1 MSDGL
6 SWAHRAWRALPA
18 GQRRAA
24 LRAVCGAL
32 APRADKMPPGSS
44 DGMVVGGEFQ
54 ASTGMAEA
62 ARVKVDALAA
72 LGLLRGQVDMGV
84 GRRPAG
90 KISKNAALLLEINA
104 PSLPLMLARADQKFL
119 SGRRVIGSWAWELPV
134 VPRSWAA
141 GARYVHEVWACSR
154 FTAQALEAVM
164 PGRVRVVPHPLGL
177 RPLPPVTQTRA
188 DLGLPEG
195 VVITT
200 LIFSLGSSFTRK
212 NPLAAMQA
220 FARAFGDRDDQ
231 LLVIKFSGEAAFP
244 AEAAQIA
251 AAAGANMRIFTG
263 TWPPGRVESLI
274 ALSDIVISLHRAEGF
289 GLVPAQAML
298 RGVPVV
304 ATAFSGNMDYMDSVS
319 AALVDFCLV
328 PVQDSAQIYEPMKG
342 AVWAEPDV
350 AHAADHLRRLGDD
363 AAARRALGAA
373 GRAYAERA
381 LDGAALRDALA
392 ANGV

>member
-1 MSDGL
+1 
-6 SWAHRAWRALPA
+6 
-18 GQRRAA
+18 
-24 LRAVCGAL
+24 
-32 APRADKMPPGSS
+32 
-44 DGMVVGGEFQ
+44 
-54 ASTGMAEA
+54 
-62 ARVKVDALAA
+62 
-72 LGLLRGQVDMGV
+72 
-84 GRRPAG
+84 
-90 KISKNAALLLEINA
+90 
-104 PSLPLMLARADQKFL
+104 
-119 SGRRVIGSWAWELPV
+119 
-134 VPRSWAA
+134 
-141 GARYVHEVWACSR
+141 
-154 FTAQALEAVM
+154 
-164 PGRVRVVPHPLGL
+164 
-177 RPLPPVTQTRA
+177 
-188 DLGLPEG
+188 
-195 VVITT
+195 
-200 LIFSLGSSFTRK
+200 
-212 NPLAAMQA
+212 
-220 FARAFGDRDDQ
+220 
-231 LLVIKFSGEAAFP
+231 
-244 AEAAQIA
+244 
-251 AAAGANMRIFTG
+251 MRIFTG